1 MAYLNPAATGGLTVI
16 DKLNTPE
23 EIFSCKLGSAL
34 TMESDVLEMLEELQL
49 ETQRDELRQLF
60 NTHAEETR
68 HHIRNIAE
76 SFRLLGEEPDDSPCP
91 VIHAIEKDC
100 NAAIGNTRESIV
112 DAVILAGASEAEHY
126 EIAVY
131 ETLVTNA
138 EARGAFDV
146 AVLLRQNLDQDTA
159 ALEKLRSAEQRISHD
174 GYAAVAA

>member
-1 MAYLNPAATGGLTVI
+1 ML

-34 TMESDVLEMLEELQL
+34 TMESDVLEMLDELQMQ
-49 ETQRDELRQLF
+49 TQRDELRQLF
-60 NTHAEETR
+60 ETHAEETR
-68 HHIRNIAE
+68 QHIRNIAD

-112 DAVILAGASEAEHY
+112 DAVVLAGAAEAEHY

-131 ETLVTNA
+131 EALVTNA
-138 EARGAFDV
+138 EARGASEI
-146 AVLLRQNLDQDTA
+146 AALLRQNLEQELS
-159 ALEKLRSAEQRISHD
+159 ALEKLKSAQQRISHE
-174 GYAAVAA
+174 GYASVVA